1 MSIKWNSDVIKSK
14 YVTQKIKEIPLVIN
28 KAANNNN
35 KIDLVFLLRT
45 GESLNIK
52 IDSFN
57 KSLKPLLSRHRI
69 VKSLKSLSWL
79 CSKTEH
85 HPNVRSSEH
94 IGISKLTGKRVE
106 CKPSAV
112 LDHLR

>member
-1 MSIKWNSDVIKSK
+1 M
-14 YVTQKIKEIPLVIN
+14 
-28 KAANNNN
+28 
-35 KIDLVFLLRT
+35 FLLRT
-45 GESLNIK
+45 GESLNIR

-57 KSLKPLLSRHRI
+57 KGLKLLLSRHRI

-79 CSKTEH
+79 CCKTEDH
-85 HPNVRSSEH
+85 LNVRFSEH

-112 LDHLR
+112 LDHPR